1 MAISD
6 EMLGQFSRLEPAEP
20 KRITRSIPLENNMVM
35 DQTSHDGGMTWT
47 DVGESYSRFKPDRET
62 GESFTGE
69 SFSGFKEEERSI
81 ISKAQSLME
90 AGSTPREIMD
100 WISRLPVP
108 HRLVE
113 KLVPIIFKMFDLG
126 GSGEALMSPAEG
138 QFGGSPH
145 SGGPFW
151 RQYNQGGIVSLRHLT
166 RPLGI

>member
-6 EMLGQFSRLEPAEP
+6 EMLGQFGRLEPAEP
-20 KRITRSIPLENNMVM
+20 KRITRSIPIGDNMVR
-35 DQTSHDGGMTWT
+35 DQTSMDGGMTWT
-47 DVGESYSRFKPDRET
+47 SLGEPYSRFKPDRET

-69 SFSGFKEEERSI
+69 SFSRFNEDDRRLIIKMLRTAPAELKDTVSKLFAAGTPVKEIYNFVR
-81 ISKAQSLME
+81 KALM
-90 AGSTPREIMD
+90 SP
-100 WISRLPVP
+100 
-108 HRLVE
+108 
-113 KLVPIIFKMFDLG
+113 G

-145 SGGPFW
+145 GEGPFW